1 MVGDSILYE
10 QRSYIR
16 TVPLMGEKT
25 MSDIK
30 AKNPVTGELETRDS
44 DSWKTEMK
52 DDGLYFLADHDM
64 ADLIARADEEAAH
77 DLVNQWEALRGTR
90 NTRLSETDWWAS
102 SDLTMTDD
110 QKAYRQALRDLPAN
124 TSDPFNVTWPEKP

>member
-1 MVGDSILYE
+1 
-10 QRSYIR
+10 
-16 TVPLMGEKT
+16 MGEKT

-52 DDGLYFLADHDM
+52 EDGLYFLADHDM
-64 ADLIARADEEAAH
+64 ADLIARADEEAAY
-77 DLVNQWEALRGTR
+77 DLVIQWEVLRGTR
-90 NTRLSETDWWAS
+90 NTLLSETDWWAS